1 MSSTYDARSSGVHS
15 PTLGS
20 DYLSSV
26 SSSRSIVDMPVEGT
40 KLAPRTFRGDPAQV
54 EQFLRRFERLAMLH
68 NLSSREKCETV
79 VDYCSR
85 VVRET
90 IQGFSAYRQ
99 FRWEELKENIRVF
112 WNADLEDKR
121 FRIRDLQAFVARS
134 KKQPIQ
140 EMKDWRR
147 YLRRFIRIAGW
158 LQGQGKIS
166 DHDYAYYM
174 WTGLYP
180 PFRNRLEAR
189 LLLRDPSHDMATPFE
204 PEEIRKAAEAIL
216 GVNRFDTERLG
227 QMSRMT

>member
-1 MSSTYDARSSGVHS
+1 
-15 PTLGS
+15 
-20 DYLSSV
+20 
-26 SSSRSIVDMPVEGT
+26 
-40 KLAPRTFRGDPAQV
+40 
-54 EQFLRRFERLAMLH
+54 
-68 NLSSREKCETV
+68 
-79 VDYCSR
+79 
-85 VVRET
+85 
-90 IQGFSAYRQ
+90 AYRQ
-99 FRWEELKENIRVF
+99 FRWDELKENIRVF

-121 FRIRDLQAFVARS
+121 FRIRDLQVFVAHA
-134 KKQPIQ
+134 KKQPIH

-174 WTGLYP
+174 WTGLYV

-216 GVNRFDTERLG
+216 GVNRFD
-227 QMSRMT
+227 